1 MIHRFSDM
9 VRGRQQST
17 IVIVAAA
24 FCAVASGGAG
34 NVGGG
39 DAAVVSRRMEIFERA
54 VCDKCATRGVECGCS
69 GDANPPFDLLHSY
82 ARQYQRWRK
91 AAAQRGVLPAGGVV
105 LVAVEGG
112 AGNQQIHVIGALML
126 ALSLGRPLVL
136 RHNTP
141 LSFPFDPVID
151 WFDFDAL
158 MAQGILPADV
168 SEKAFLLDVFSEA
181 GVQMLSSGDLQ
192 AELSGYPFVKFQ
204 GAYGIHVALINP
216 HSGAWLAKAFHDL
229 PFFVLSHFL
238 WSGRVQREL
247 EPVRIVSRPP
257 QPWDKEYVGLQAFQ
271 QAFRSR
277 VGDLLVQGSEVVTVG
292 VHVRTDTNHPM
303 YYFDQSH
310 VLPHAPEDFC
320 GGEIRSLEA
329 YDND

>member
-1 MIHRFSDM
+1 M
-9 VRGRQQST
+9 VRRRQKIS

-24 FCAVASGGAG
+24 FCAVASGDAG

-39 DAAVVSRRMEIFERA
+39 DAAVESRMEIFERA
-54 VCDKCATRGVECGCS
+54 VCDKCASRGVECGCS
-69 GDANPPFDLLHSY
+69 GDANSPFDLLHSY

-91 AAAQRGVLPAGGVV
+91 AAAAGLPARGVV
-105 LVAVEGG
+105 LVDVEGG

-141 LSFPFDPVID
+141 LFFPFDPVID
-151 WFDFDAL
+151 WFDFDSL

-247 EPVRIVSRPP
+247 ESVRIVSRPP

-271 QAFRSR
+271 QALRSR

-320 GGEIRSLEA
+320 GGEICSLEA
-329 YDND
+329 YDTD